1 MGLTLDVKL
10 IMPTGEWVRPVA
22 RGGGVEDG
30 LGDGEKLV
38 VILGWRECGCGEK
51 RYTKPLPSFL
61 HHISFLA
68 HVNLVSD
75 IISSNFV

>member
-38 VILGWRECGCGEK
+38 VILGWRECGCGGK
-51 RYTKPLPSFL
+51 KIHKTPSFL